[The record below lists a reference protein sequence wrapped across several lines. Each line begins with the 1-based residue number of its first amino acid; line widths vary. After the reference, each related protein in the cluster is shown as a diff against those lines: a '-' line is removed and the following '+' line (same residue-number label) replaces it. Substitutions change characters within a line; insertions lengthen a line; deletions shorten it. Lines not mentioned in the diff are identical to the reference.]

1 MCKYLGVPIAP
12 EKTVGPSTIL
22 TFAGIELDTNAME
35 ARLPADKILK
45 TRSILFEFLCRRKAT
60 LKEVQS
66 LIGLLNFACTVV
78 PPGRAFL
85 RRLIDLTKGVHAPFY
100 RIRLTRSVKGQWQR
114 KFLLAISILLDNRTM
129 KILSFPSRTF

>member
-1 MCKYLGVPIAP
+1 MLHCFEVFFLSLCEYLGVPIAP

-22 TFAGIELDTNAME
+22 TFAGIELDTNTME
-35 ARLPADKILK
+35 ARLPGDKILK
-45 TRSILFEFLCRRKAT
+45 TRSILSEFLCRRKAT

-85 RRLIDLTKGVHAPFY
+85 RRLIDLTKGVNAPFY
-100 RIRLTRSVKGQWQR
+100 RCGSWLWRYIWQ
-114 KFLLAISILLDNRTM
+114 LLVLWALA
-129 KILSFPSRTF
+129 